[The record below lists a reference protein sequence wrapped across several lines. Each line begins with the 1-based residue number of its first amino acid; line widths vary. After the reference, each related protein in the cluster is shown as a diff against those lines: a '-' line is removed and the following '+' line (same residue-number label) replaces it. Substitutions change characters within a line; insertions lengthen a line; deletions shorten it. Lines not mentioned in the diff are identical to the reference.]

1 MRLLT
6 YNIDNEVINYL
17 EENNFYIVDQ
27 AEYIDDAIYHSRVR
41 YYNLILVSWN
51 GLYDCKEMLEYINSR
66 FTAVIFIAD
75 KPTKQFQL
83 ELLKAG
89 AMDIL
94 ETPVSNSYILTKIE
108 SIHRENFQENIFYKN
123 RYIADIKNES
133 ISQDNGNNG
142 VKLKGKSFSILA
154 YLLKNRHRGSISKDE
169 LLHAN
174 WEEPE
179 MVSDNVIEVNINQIR
194 NALKK
199 EFNDNFIE
207 TIRHK
212 GYKIINW
219 KFVRNVI

>member
-1 MRLLT
+1 MRLLA
-6 YNIDNEVINYL
+6 YNIDDKIIEYL
-17 EENNFYIVDQ
+17 QENNFYIVDV
-27 AEYIDDAIYHSRVR
+27 AEDIDDAIYHSRVR
-41 YYNLILVSWN
+41 YYNLILINWD
-51 GLYDCKEMLEYINSR
+51 GLYDCKELLEHINSR
-66 FTAVIFIAD
+66 FTAAIFIAE

-83 ELLKAG
+83 ELLKGG

-94 ETPVSNSYILTKIE
+94 EGPVSNSYILTKIE

-123 RYIADIKNES
+123 RYVANLKNES
-133 ISQDNGNNG
+133 LHDDGENG

-169 LLHAN
+169 LLHTN

-194 NALKK
+194 NAIKK
-199 EFNDNFIE
+199 EFDDNFIE

-212 GYKIINW
+212 GYKI
-219 KFVRNVI
+219 VE